1 MIDKA
6 TQTCGSASVADL
18 PVSDEEWLARYIL
31 RKDHV
36 RQDGT
41 VKPDPFIPHPHADLS
56 LTRHLGLDEREIW
69 STGTKIAEQVAE
81 KLRGATLQG
90 RADAQA
96 RLYRQRGL
104 LVEAVPVKENANHA
118 SVIGWP
124 PDKPSQ
130 KEIALLIARGV
141 AYKPRPQA

>member
-1 MIDKA
+1 M
-6 TQTCGSASVADL
+6 VDL
-18 PVSDEEWLARYIL
+18 LVSDGEWLARYIL

-56 LTRHLGLDEREIW
+56 VTRHLGLDEQEIW
-69 STGTKIAEQVAE
+69 SAGTKVAEQVAE
-81 KLRGATLQG
+81 KLPGATLQG

-96 RLYRQRGL
+96 RLYRQQSL
-104 LVEAVPVKENANHA
+104 FVEAVPVKGNENHA
-118 SVIGWP
+118 NVIDWP

-130 KEIALLIARGV
+130 KAIALLIAREV
-141 AYKPRPQA
+141 AYKPKPQT

>member
-1 MIDKA
+1 M
-6 TQTCGSASVADL
+6 ADL

-69 STGTKIAEQVAE
+69 STGTKVAEQVAE

-118 SVIGWP
+118 NVNGWP

-141 AYKPRPQA
+141 ACKPRP

>member
-1 MIDKA
+1 MIEKV

-69 STGTKIAEQVAE
+69 STGTKVAEQVAE

-104 LVEAVPVKENANHA
+104 RVEAVPVKENANHA
-118 SVIGWP
+118 NVIGWP

-141 AYKPRPQA
+141 AYKPRPRA

>member
-1 MIDKA
+1 M
-6 TQTCGSASVADL
+6 VDL

-56 LTRHLGLDEREIW
+56 VTRHLGLDEREIW
-69 STGTKIAEQVAE
+69 GIGTKVAEQVAA
-81 KLRGATLQG
+81 RPRSATLQG

-96 RLYRQRGL
+96 RLYRRQGL
-104 LVEAVPVKENANHA
+104 FVESAPVKGNANHA
-118 SVIGWP
+118 NVTGWP

-130 KEIALLIARGV
+130 KEIALLIAREV
-141 AYKPRPQA
+141 AYKPKPQT

>member
-1 MIDKA
+1 M
-6 TQTCGSASVADL
+6 ADL

-69 STGTKIAEQVAE
+69 STGTKVAEQVAE

-118 SVIGWP
+118 NVNGWP

-141 AYKPRPQA
+141 AYKPRP